1 MDPKLSILE
10 HVVKPGT
17 VEHGTAEHGMPEHQ
31 IWNSKTRNANSGT
44 PTWGTVLLDRIT
56 KSGIVKHGKPNLEKC
71 LWTMRT
77 LPLREKNITVRHLEM
92 ARENN
97 KRVVMTT
104 LCQTKKTT
112 DNVI

>member
-44 PTWGTVLLDRIT
+44 PT
-56 KSGIVKHGKPNLEKC
+56 
-71 LWTMRT
+71 
-77 LPLREKNITVRHLEM
+77 
-92 ARENN
+92 
-97 KRVVMTT
+97 
-104 LCQTKKTT
+104 
-112 DNVI
+112 